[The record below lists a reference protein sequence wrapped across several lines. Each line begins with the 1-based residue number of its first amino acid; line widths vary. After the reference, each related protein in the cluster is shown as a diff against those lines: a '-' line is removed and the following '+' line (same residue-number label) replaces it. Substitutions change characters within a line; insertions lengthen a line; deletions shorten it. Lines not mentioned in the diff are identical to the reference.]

1 MRRENWT
8 EAGIRSSEISPPSS
22 FHHFDNSLTM
32 NSWAQANMQTSR
44 EAAHTDKL
52 SSRLKSLA
60 ASSRVHWPHPSR
72 RSF

>member
-1 MRRENWT
+1 
-8 EAGIRSSEISPPSS
+8 
-22 FHHFDNSLTM
+22 LTM

-60 ASSRVHWPHPSR
+60 ASSRMHWPHPSR